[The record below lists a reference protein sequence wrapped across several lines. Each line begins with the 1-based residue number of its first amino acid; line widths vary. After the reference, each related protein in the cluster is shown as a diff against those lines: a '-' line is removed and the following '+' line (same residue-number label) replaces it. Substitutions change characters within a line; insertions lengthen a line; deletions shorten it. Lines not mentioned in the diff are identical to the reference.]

1 VQQRNDALCRSAG
14 QIPAIIYVI
23 GAFLTGIYDEGLPR
37 ITIKT
42 VSRHLDD
49 REASSDPPPVSLA
62 GQTLWLTT
70 VNAIAQARRNRRH
83 QTAVKCRK
91 MADNLH

>member
-1 VQQRNDALCRSAG
+1 MMRCAGVQVKSQ
-14 QIPAIIYVI
+14 PIIYVI

-37 ITIKT
+37 IAIKT
-42 VSRHLDD
+42 VFPHLAD
-49 REASSDPPPVSLA
+49 REASRDPPPARSI
-62 GQTLWLTT
+62 GQSLWLTT
-70 VNAIAQARRNRRH
+70 VKAIAQAGRNRRH